1 MNIQVQNINDTF
13 FRLSELS
20 DLRGD
25 GELLPG
31 VDAYLLTGEKRA
43 VLVDTLQNATGLY
56 EKVRE
61 LTELPLDVLIT
72 HGHIDHAGK
81 SLPEFVAAG
90 CAVYMPEVDFEF
102 LHSMEPGVKK
112 EWFHNLKDG
121 DVWELGGRTLH
132 TLSCAGHTAGSV
144 VLYDPK
150 ENLLLTGDAVG
161 AGNFWMHIPGALPL
175 SEFLKSLAGL
185 REKIRDP
192 EQVRIYT
199 GHQIQAQGILTGTY
213 LDELFDL
220 TTDIVSRKIAGEE
233 REATLLGKTFCYR
246 VAARGQVH
254 SLCYRVENV
263 DPIRHLCP

>member
-81 SLPEFVAAG
+81 SLP
-90 CAVYMPEVDFEF
+90 
-102 LHSMEPGVKK
+102 
-112 EWFHNLKDG
+112 
-121 DVWELGGRTLH
+121 
-132 TLSCAGHTAGSV
+132 
-144 VLYDPK
+144 
-150 ENLLLTGDAVG
+150 
-161 AGNFWMHIPGALPL
+161 
-175 SEFLKSLAGL
+175 
-185 REKIRDP
+185 
-192 EQVRIYT
+192 
-199 GHQIQAQGILTGTY
+199 
-213 LDELFDL
+213 
-220 TTDIVSRKIAGEE
+220 
-233 REATLLGKTFCYR
+233 
-246 VAARGQVH
+246 
-254 SLCYRVENV
+254 
-263 DPIRHLCP
+263 